1 MNSSSVF
8 FAKND
13 IRFRKILLFVLPT
26 YLTTL
31 FNTLY
36 TIVDG
41 MFVSKYV
48 GTNALAAINIVY
60 PIVNVLTGIALMF
73 ATGGSSL
80 AAISAGAK
88 NNEQANQEFTLSII
102 FSLAIGTTVSLAI
115 AFNLSRVLTFLG
127 ATPLILDD
135 CKTYALIWLIGVP
148 AVIGKELL
156 TYFIRMSGS
165 PGYSFFLS
173 ISGGISNILL
183 DYIFVAQMKMGVLGA
198 GLATLFGLFLSVIF
212 GILYFPCRNTSL
224 IPTFKHL
231 KFKTGLRCAVNGF
244 SEFIDQIAIAITTVI
259 FNRAAL
265 SFAGEDGIAS
275 VSIIMYLQFLFIG
288 IYFGYASGVSPLLS
302 YAYGNKSDHIC
313 KKLENYA
320 RCFFIV
326 APLILYIVAYC
337 TSPLTV
343 SCFTEPETTVFS
355 LALNGMRLYG
365 IGYLFSGFNIYA
377 TIRLTSYGKGHYSAI
392 ITLLRSFILLLLF
405 LYFLPNYLQLN
416 GVWLAMPAAEFLTLF
431 VTLYINHK
439 FKHIL

>member
-231 KFKTGLRCAVNGF
+231 KFRTGFHC
-244 SEFIDQIAIAITTVI
+244 
-259 FNRAAL
+259 
-265 SFAGEDGIAS
+265 
-275 VSIIMYLQFLFIG
+275 
-288 IYFGYASGVSPLLS
+288 YF
-302 YAYGNKSDHIC
+302 
-313 KKLENYA
+313 
-320 RCFFIV
+320 
-326 APLILYIVAYC
+326 
-337 TSPLTV
+337 
-343 SCFTEPETTVFS
+343 
-355 LALNGMRLYG
+355 
-365 IGYLFSGFNIYA
+365 
-377 TIRLTSYGKGHYSAI
+377 
-392 ITLLRSFILLLLF
+392 
-405 LYFLPNYLQLN
+405 
-416 GVWLAMPAAEFLTLF
+416 
-431 VTLYINHK
+431 
-439 FKHIL
+439 

>member
-156 TYFIRMSGS
+156 TYFIRMSG
-165 PGYSFFLS
+165 FFQ
-173 ISGGISNILL
+173 
-183 DYIFVAQMKMGVLGA
+183 Y
-198 GLATLFGLFLSVIF
+198 
-212 GILYFPCRNTSL
+212 
-224 IPTFKHL
+224 
-231 KFKTGLRCAVNGF
+231 
-244 SEFIDQIAIAITTVI
+244 
-259 FNRAAL
+259 
-265 SFAGEDGIAS
+265 
-275 VSIIMYLQFLFIG
+275 
-288 IYFGYASGVSPLLS
+288 
-302 YAYGNKSDHIC
+302 
-313 KKLENYA
+313 
-320 RCFFIV
+320 
-326 APLILYIVAYC
+326 
-337 TSPLTV
+337 
-343 SCFTEPETTVFS
+343 
-355 LALNGMRLYG
+355 
-365 IGYLFSGFNIYA
+365 
-377 TIRLTSYGKGHYSAI
+377 
-392 ITLLRSFILLLLF
+392 
-405 LYFLPNYLQLN
+405 
-416 GVWLAMPAAEFLTLF
+416 PAAYPIFC
-431 VTLYINHK
+431 
-439 FKHIL
+439 

>member
-1 MNSSSVF
+1 M
-8 FAKND
+8 D
-13 IRFRKILLFVLPT
+13 YIILLFSCIAE
-26 YLTTL
+26 YL
-31 FNTLY
+31 
-36 TIVDG
+36 
-41 MFVSKYV
+41 
-48 GTNALAAINIVY
+48 
-60 PIVNVLTGIALMF
+60 
-73 ATGGSSL
+73 
-80 AAISAGAK
+80 
-88 NNEQANQEFTLSII
+88 I
-102 FSLAIGTTVSLAI
+102 FSDFFD
-115 AFNLSRVLTFLG
+115 AFLTIRPNFQ
-127 ATPLILDD
+127 PIRNRIL
-135 CKTYALIWLIGVP
+135 
-148 AVIGKELL
+148 
-156 TYFIRMSGS
+156 
-165 PGYSFFLS
+165 
-173 ISGGISNILL
+173 
-183 DYIFVAQMKMGVLGA
+183 
-198 GLATLFGLFLSVIF
+198 
-212 GILYFPCRNTSL
+212 
-224 IPTFKHL
+224 
-231 KFKTGLRCAVNGF
+231 
-244 SEFIDQIAIAITTVI
+244 IAIP
-259 FNRAAL
+259 
-265 SFAGEDGIAS
+265 
-275 VSIIMYLQFLFIG
+275 FIG